1 MIPKIN
7 KEIEINDKYGTD
19 CTNDDYCSQSVLKK
33 FLDEKYN
40 QFNCLNFIEV
50 DPISIPH
57 QFSRKEDIEIAGF
70 LSATIAWG
78 QRPTII
84 RNANKL
90 IRLMDGE
97 PYEFLTR
104 TAIEDPE
111 RFESFVHRTF
121 NGTDCFYFMNALSSI
136 YREHGG
142 LEKLFTDGFSIDG
155 TVKTAIIHFRERF
168 LSFDPQHRTEK
179 HIANPDKG
187 SSAKRI
193 NMFLRWMI
201 RPSISGVDFGLWNSI
216 PVSALMMPLDVHS
229 GSVARKLGLLQ
240 RTQNDWQAVEELTA
254 NLRIF
259 DPSDPVKYD
268 FALFGLGVFE
278 KF

>member
-1 MIPKIN
+1 MFP
-7 KEIEINDKYGTD
+7 EE
-19 CTNDDYCSQSVLKK
+19 LKN

-40 QFNCLNFIEV
+40 QFNCVNFIEV

-57 QFSRKEDIEIAGF
+57 LFSRKEDIEIAGF

-90 IRLMDGE
+90 IELMDGE

-121 NGTDCFYFMNALSSI
+121 NGTDCFYFMNALSTI

-155 TVKTAIIHFRERF
+155 TVKSAIIHFRERF
-168 LSFDPQHRTEK
+168 LSFEPQHRTEK
-179 HIANPDKG
+179 HVANPETG

-201 RPSISGVDFGLWNSI
+201 RPSGSGVDFGLWNSI

-240 RTQNDWQAVEELTA
+240 RTQNDWQAVEELTT

-259 DPSDPVKYD
+259 DSADPVKYD
-268 FALFGLGVFE
+268 FALFGLGAFE